1 MKIDVRSLLGL
12 GPTIRKTIGKFTETD
27 KEKTCEVHVK
37 KPATLLH
44 SYYFTITF
52 QGSSLG
58 LMKNIKNSLGL

>member
-12 GPTIRKTIGKFTETD
+12 CPAIRKTIGKFTETV

-37 KPATLLH
+37 KPATLLY

-52 QGSSLG
+52 QGISLG

>member
-1 MKIDVRSLLGL
+1 MRIDVTSLLGL
-12 GPTIRKTIGKFTETD
+12 GSTIRETIGKFIETV

-52 QGSSLG
+52 QGISLG

>member
-12 GPTIRKTIGKFTETD
+12 GPTIRKTIGKFTETV

-37 KPATLLH
+37 KPATFLH

-52 QGSSLG
+52 QGISLG